1 MIKRTRESAE
11 AELNARVEPLD
22 KTIGEKN
29 AEIKSIRDA
38 AKDSKLTDEQQ
49 GKVTELEQAVEHDRK
64 EQNEIIE
71 VYAKSNPLITK
82 QPIDLALLA
91 NGLLK
96 GQDLNEF
103 IRRSVS
109 LL

>member
-1 MIKRTRESAE
+1 RI
-11 AELNARVEPLD
+11 EPLD
-22 KTIGEKN
+22 KNISEKN

-38 AKDSKLTDEQQ
+38 AKDAKLTDEQQ

-64 EQNEIIE
+64 EEQEIIE
-71 VYAKSNPLITK
+71 VYAKSNPLVK
-82 QPIDLALLA
+82 QTIDLALLA

-96 GQDLNEF
+96 GQDLNDF